1 MLSSLLISALLM
13 GIAGGPHCMA
23 MFTAGA
29 LQGAMELALNRDM
42 KNLASN

>member
-1 MLSSLLISALLM
+1 MLVSLLLSAPLM
-13 GIAGGPHCMA
+13 SIAGGPHCMA

-29 LQGAMELALNRDM
+29 LQGAVELALNRDM